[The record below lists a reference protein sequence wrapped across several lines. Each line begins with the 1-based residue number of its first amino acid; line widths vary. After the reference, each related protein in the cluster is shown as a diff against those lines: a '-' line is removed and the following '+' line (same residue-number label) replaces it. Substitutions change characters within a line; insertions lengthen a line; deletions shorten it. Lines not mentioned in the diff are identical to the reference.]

1 MDTEIPEKK
10 NFLSFVKSNSK
21 TIISIVSILILFF
34 VTYIWFDN
42 NKKKRN
48 IKVSEDFINA
58 KILLEQG
65 KDNEAK
71 NQLEKII
78 NKRNS
83 VYSPLS
89 LFLIIDKDLES
100 NNTVIINYFD
110 VILSITTL
118 DDEDINLIKLKKAI
132 FISESSN
139 EQEILKLLN
148 PIINS
153 NSVWKLQS
161 AKFLGDFYF
170 SLKQFKKA
178 KEYYSIIINEN
189 IEDLDI
195 NEIKRRVN
203 TIDNE

>member
-10 NFLSFVKSNSK
+10 NFLSFIKSNSK

-100 NNTVIINYFD
+100 NNTVIINNFD

-178 KEYYSIIINEN
+178 KEYYSIIINEY
-189 IEDLDI
+189 IDDLDI
-195 NEIKRRVN
+195 YEIKMRVN

>member
-10 NFLSFVKSNSK
+10 NFLSIFKSNSK

-34 VTYIWFDN
+34 VIYIWLDN

-100 NNTVIINYFD
+100 NNSVIINNFD

-118 DDEDINLIKLKKAI
+118 DDEDTNLIKLKKAI
-132 FISESSN
+132 FISEGSN

-148 PIINS
+148 PVINS

-189 IEDLDI
+189 TEDLDI

>member
-100 NNTVIINYFD
+100 NNSVIINNFD

-118 DDEDINLIKLKKAI
+118 DDEDTNLIKLKKAI

-148 PIINS
+148 PVINS

-189 IEDLDI
+189 TEDLDI

>member
-58 KILLEQG
+58 KILLEEG
-65 KDNEAK
+65 KDHEAK

-100 NNTVIINYFD
+100 NNSVIINNFD

-118 DDEDINLIKLKKAI
+118 DDEDTNLIKLKKAI

-148 PIINS
+148 PVINS

-189 IEDLDI
+189 TEDLDI

>member
-10 NFLSFVKSNSK
+10 NFLSIVKSNSK

-34 VTYIWFDN
+34 VIYIWFDN

-58 KILLEQG
+58 KILLEEG
-65 KDNEAK
+65 KDHEAK

-100 NNTVIINYFD
+100 NNSVIINNFD

-118 DDEDINLIKLKKAI
+118 DDEDTNLIKLKKAI

-148 PIINS
+148 PVINS

-189 IEDLDI
+189 TEDLDI

>member
-100 NNTVIINYFD
+100 NNTVIINNFD

-195 NEIKRRVN
+195 NEIKRRVK